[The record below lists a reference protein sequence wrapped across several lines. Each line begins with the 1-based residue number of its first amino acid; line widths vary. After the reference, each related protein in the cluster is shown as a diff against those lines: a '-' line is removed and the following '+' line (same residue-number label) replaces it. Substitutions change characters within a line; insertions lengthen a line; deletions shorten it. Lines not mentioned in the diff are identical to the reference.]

1 MKKYS
6 GQYSYIW
13 NMIQQT
19 TIVYF
24 SHNKQLIRESTL
36 ILTKKHCRIET
47 VMAVFINRR
56 SPALYSAH
64 SLGYNSSIVSYMKYL
79 SESWSYKI

>member
-6 GQYSYIW
+6 GQDSYIW

-24 SHNKQLIRESTL
+24 LHNKQLIRELTL
-36 ILTKKHCRIET
+36 MLTEKHCRIET
-47 VMAVFINRR
+47 VLSVFINRR
-56 SPALYSAH
+56 SLMVYSAY
-64 SLGYNSSIVSYMKYL
+64 SLGYNSSIVSYMKSY